1 MLFTALLFAALQSS
15 PPPPPS
21 SPSVEMT
28 YVGGPTALIEI
39 DGLRILTDPTFDAVD
54 PTPAKDAMLVK
65 TMGPAIA
72 PKDLGPIDL
81 VLLSHDEHL
90 DNLDRLGRD
99 LLKSVKQTLT
109 TEGGAARL
117 KGNATGLRVWGTHFI
132 KTPNGRTL
140 KVTALPARHGP
151 PGIEK
156 MAGEV
161 IGFMLTVQETKQDL
175 VYVTGDTVWYDRLEE
190 VSSKYRPRVVVA
202 FAGAAAP
209 LPAPLRV
216 TMDTNDAIELAHAFK
231 DSLVVPLH
239 YEGWAHFR
247 QDANGMQK
255 AFEMLGL
262 GQRFLKLEPGVK
274 TKVERSK

>member
-15 PPPPPS
+15 PPPRP

-39 DGLRILTDPTFDAVD
+39 DGLRILTDPTFDPVD
-54 PTPAKDAMLVK
+54 PAPAKDAFLVK

-72 PKDLGPIDL
+72 LEDIGPIDL

-90 DNLDRLGRD
+90 DNLDNLGRG

-117 KGNATGLRVWGTHFI
+117 KGNATGLKVGGTRSI

-156 MAGEV
+156 VAGEV
-161 IGFMLTVQETKQDL
+161 IGFMLTLQETKQDL

-190 VSSKYRPRVVVA
+190 VSRKYRPRAVLV

-216 TMDTNDAIELAHAFK
+216 TMDANDAIEVAHAFK
-231 DSLVVPLH
+231 NSVVVPIH

-247 QDANGMQK
+247 QDATGMQK

-262 GQRFLKLEPGVK
+262 GKRFLKLEAGVK